1 MWWLTPVCFEPV
13 TEGERFGEI
22 GVASN
27 QNQMNECMDTV
38 GPHEQDAKKDKT
50 TKTKAKSWEVTNH
63 FLLC

>member
-27 QNQMNECMDTV
+27 QNQMNECIDTV

-50 TKTKAKSWEVTNH
+50 TKTKAKS
-63 FLLC
+63 